1 MLSRALSGQHSVHW
15 EYVNCLQTS
24 TNTLPLHT
32 HYCTERYW
40 LSRSGTNRL
49 TRSTWVHAHIY
60 YGWAQVL
67 TSTCSMNS
75 SMCILSLQHWQTQLN
90 GYTYALYWLGRT
102 FKMDCMYVQTDTH
115 KNKYKNMW
123 STMWHKHIQILK
135 KLSAHAQTHTKR
147 TRAWLH
153 SDSIHI
159 M

>member
-90 GYTYALYWLGRT
+90 GYTYALEVNFAATLSLDFQKYQH
-102 FKMDCMYVQTDTH
+102 FKFERVVLPTLRMSPSPSWRLQVD
-115 KNKYKNMW
+115 
-123 STMWHKHIQILK
+123 ILSSR
-135 KLSAHAQTHTKR
+135 LCKR
-147 TRAWLH
+147 E
-153 SDSIHI
+153 
-159 M
+159 